1 MVLLFLVSELYVLSK
16 YDNGLVLLLWMES
29 ADDKFPSCWLYNVVY
44 ACFDC
49 VITTCGGPLF
59 GY

>member
-1 MVLLFLVSELYVLSK
+1 MVLLFMVSELYVLPK

-29 ADDKFPSCWLYNVVY
+29 ADVEFPSYWLCNDEY
-44 ACFDC
+44 ACFVC